1 VPDEPLAHV
10 LRAALPWRD
19 GPVLTEC
26 GKMPGD
32 GMPVM
37 TIAEFAAKVKRE
49 GQQRAAMS
57 VCMTCWS
64 TAVRHHAVS
73 WEADPVGVI
82 SREAGWAKTWSPG
95 VTRDDPT
102 ARRFHTELLAIAE
115 LIGRHREEFGG
126 LVDGITAAPSL
137 GDRRRDK
144 GRRRTAGTVVSQ

>member
-1 VPDEPLAHV
+1 MADEPLAHV

-26 GKMPGD
+26 GKLPGD

-37 TIAEFAAKVKRE
+37 TITEFAAKVKRL
-49 GQQRAAMS
+49 GQQRASMS
-57 VCMTCWS
+57 TCMTCWS
-64 TAVRHHAVS
+64 TASRRQAVS

-82 SREAGWAKTWSPG
+82 LREAGWARTWAPG

-115 LIGRHREEFGG
+115 LISRHRDEFEG

-137 GDRRRDK
+137 DDRRRDSR
-144 GRRRTAGTVVSQ
+144 RRRTPGTVVVS